1 MRTIDHLGIRGGV
14 AFVFVLVLAGGGC
27 DWRKFDDLKK
37 KTPVAAIS
45 APSNYPAESDFGSN
59 LLAVL
64 PPSDGSAAGRF
75 VATATYSTSVAVV
88 SFDASGNPS
97 GVGVV
102 GSAFDALAGGPITAM
117 AAVPDKR
124 QVLLGAP
131 TPEFGDALLMELD
144 KPIPMGPRY
153 PTTTFRPAVG
163 EKQYGVGV
171 GAGHIGG
178 GAGPELVV
186 LSEDTLHIYVD
197 GLTTTEV
204 ARKWSGDADPCP
216 LLFAPGLPEPNRAVL
231 VESLLGP
238 GTQIAVGTPAVT
250 GNGHVTVFD
259 VNVLDTTPAGFT
271 CPVVL
276 TGTEPHFGRAM
287 AVVDLIGGD
296 GVPDHLLVGAPPTHA
311 YLYSL
316 PLSAGQT
323 PATITDPEPTPNGQF
338 GAAVAAFDIDGK
350 LGDEMFIGNPD
361 GSVGGAATAGRVSVY
376 TGSPPALVPTTVAP
390 NPLAEHDPAAGHG
403 YGSGIAGMLFCAG
416 NVGGADG
423 GTGTSDG
430 GVAACKRLPII
441 GSLSTVY
448 AYFTLNKPDPRV
460 K

>member
-1 MRTIDHLGIRGGV
+1 MRPVVR
-14 AFVFVLVLAGGGC
+14 ACAASMFVLALALASAGC
-27 DWRKFDDLKK
+27 DWRKFDDLKT

-45 APSNYPAESDFGSN
+45 APSNYPAKNDFGTN

-75 VATATYSTSVAVV
+75 VAAATYSTSVAVV
-88 SFDASGNPS
+88 SFDASGSPS

-102 GSAFDALAGGPITAM
+102 GNAFDALAGGPITSM
-117 AAVPDKR
+117 AVVPDKR

-131 TPEFGDALLMELD
+131 TPEFGDVLLMELD
-144 KPIPMGPRY
+144 KPNPTGSLY
-153 PTTTFRPAVG
+153 PTTTFRAG
-163 EKQYGVGV
+163 ISEKQYGVGV

-178 GAGPELVV
+178 GAAPELVV
-186 LSEDTLHIYVD
+186 LSENVLHVFVD
-197 GLTTTEV
+197 GLATTE
-204 ARKWSGDADPCP
+204 ATRILSDPDPCP
-216 LLFAPGLPEPNRAVL
+216 LFFSPDLPESNRAVL
-231 VESLLGP
+231 VASLLGP
-238 GTQIAVGTPAVT
+238 GMQIAVGTPVVS
-250 GNGHVTVFD
+250 GSGHVTVFAVD
-259 VNVLDTTPAGFT
+259 LAATPPVFT

-287 AVVDLIGGD
+287 TVVDRDGD
-296 GVPDHLLVGAPPTHA
+296 GTPDHLLVGAPPTHA

-316 PLSAGQT
+316 PLTAGQT
-323 PATITDPEPTPNGQF
+323 PETVTDPEPMPNGQF
-338 GAAVAAFDIDGK
+338 GASVAAFDVDGTP
-350 LGDEMFIGNPD
+350 GDEMFIGNPD
-361 GSVGGAATAGRVSVY
+361 GSVGGMATAGRVSVY
-376 TGSPPALVPTTVAP
+376 KVSPLALVPTTVAP
-390 NPLAEHDPAAGHG
+390 NPLAEHDPGAGRG
-403 YGSGIAGMLFCAG
+403 YGTGIAGMLFCPG

-430 GVAACKRLPII
+430 GVAACKPLPII

>member
-1 MRTIDHLGIRGGV
+1 M
-14 AFVFVLVLAGGGC
+14 FVLALAGGGC

-45 APSNYPAESDFGSN
+45 APSNYPAKNDFGPN

-75 VATATYSTSVAVV
+75 VAAATYSTSVAVV
-88 SFDASGNPS
+88 SFDASGSPS
-97 GVGVV
+97 GVGVT
-102 GSAFDALAGGPITAM
+102 GTAFDTLIGGPITAM

-131 TPEFGDALLMELD
+131 TAEYGDVLLMELD
-144 KPIPMGPRY
+144 KPNPTGSPY
-153 PTTTFRPAVG
+153 PTTTFRTGVI
-163 EKQYGVGV
+163 ERQFGVGV

-178 GAGPELVV
+178 GAAPELVV

-197 GLTTTEV
+197 GLVTTEV
-204 ARKWSGDADPCP
+204 ARKWSGAADPCP
-216 LLFAPGLPEPNRAVL
+216 LEFPPGGARGQSRRDRRVVARGRHADRGRDAGGERYRSRHGVRRQRRR
-231 VESLLGP
+231 
-238 GTQIAVGTPAVT
+238 TTPAV
-250 GNGHVTVFD
+250 
-259 VNVLDTTPAGFT
+259 FT

-276 TGTEPHFGRAM
+276 TGSEAHFGRAM
-287 AVVDLIGGD
+287 TVVDLTRRRQARPPAGRRAADARVPLQPAAVGWPDAGD
-296 GVPDHLLVGAPPTHA
+296 V
-311 YLYSL
+311 
-316 PLSAGQT
+316 
-323 PATITDPEPTPNGQF
+323 TDPEPMPNGQF

-350 LGDEMFIGNPD
+350 PGDEMFIGNPD

-390 NPLAEHDPAAGHG
+390 NPLAEHDPGAGHG
-403 YGSGIAGMLFCAG
+403 YGSGIAGMLFCPG